1 MSKKWRASTHAISDI
16 RDWNQLGLLIL
27 QPDYQRKEV
36 WGEPAKVMLIDSIL
50 NGIPMPKIFVS
61 SSIKDGQ
68 TVRTVI
74 DGQQRITTILSF
86 LSDGFSLVSP
96 YVGDFM
102 GKRFSE
108 LPADVQD
115 EVLSY
120 DIDFNEAKGLSDEEL
135 REVYSRVNKY
145 LVALNKQELRRAD
158 YPGDFLDVADDL
170 ANLDFFDDCGIFNAT
185 ARRRSLDVEYVSE
198 LLAGLILGIT
208 DRKDAID
215 VCCKDYK
222 KWEESSKK
230 SISNG
235 FKEVLFDIEKIFSVD
250 VPIKKTRWRQKADFY
265 SLFFAIRS
273 LRLEGFDLPDDLL
286 KLRADLSILDHGIA
300 PTSDVTIFSKYAVYC
315 VSQANSA
322 ASRNWRASFLRGVLR
337 GTYAGS
343 INDENQRRILME
355 ILSDIRFSVDPEWS
369 GDGCPPVNEFVCPAC
384 GVRDESADL
393 ASSIL
398 FWESGTKVFQ
408 VSNAKWAHLAC
419 VENLSMSSMIKGADF
434 FDSDEQDDNS
444 LDQ

>member
-16 RDWNQLGLLIL
+16 RDWNQLCILIL

-36 WGEPAKVMLIDSIL
+36 WGDPAKVMLIDSIL

-61 SSIKDGQ
+61 SSIKDGK

-86 LSDGFSLVSP
+86 LSDGFPLASP
-96 YVGDFM
+96 YAGEFV

-108 LPADVQD
+108 LPKDIQD

-120 DIDFNEAKGLSDEEL
+120 DIDFNEAKGLSDDEL

-170 ANLDFFDDCGIFNAT
+170 ANLDFFDDCGIFNTT

-222 KWEESSKK
+222 KWEEASKQ

-235 FKEVLFDIEKIFSVD
+235 FKEVLSDIEKIFSVG

-265 SLFFAIRS
+265 SLFFAIQS
-273 LRLEGFDLPDDLL
+273 LRAEGLYLPEDMIQ
-286 KLRADLSILDHGIA
+286 LRDDLSILDNGIA
-300 PTSDVTIFSKYAVYC
+300 PTSDVPIFSKYAVYC

-322 ASRNWRASFLRGVLR
+322 ASRNWRASFLKAILR

-343 INDENQRRILME
+343 IDDADQRRIVME
-355 ILSDIRFSVDPEWS
+355 IASDIRFAVDPEWS
-369 GDGCPPVNEFVCPAC
+369 GDGCPPVNEFICPAC
-384 GVRDESADL
+384 GVREESADL

-398 FWESGTKVFQ
+398 FWESGIKAFQ
-408 VSNAKWAHLAC
+408 VSGAKWAHAAC
-419 VENLSMSSMIKGADF
+419 AGNLSISSMIKGGDFADPY
-434 FDSDEQDDNS
+434 EQEDS